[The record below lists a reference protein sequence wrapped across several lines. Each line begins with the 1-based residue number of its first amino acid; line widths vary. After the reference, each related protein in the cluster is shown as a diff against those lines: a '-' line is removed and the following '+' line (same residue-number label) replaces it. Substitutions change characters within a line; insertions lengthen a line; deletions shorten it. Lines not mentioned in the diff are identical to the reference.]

1 MDQGVPELRRG
12 QRVPLAVIVGLLTR
26 LGLSTRAAKPVAI
39 LLIVL
44 AIAGVVWSAI
54 ALVYRSGSAAG
65 GAKVTT
71 KVNAQRAEHVAQA
84 RTDERKATEVTIA
97 IADRT
102 ARADAL
108 SETLLR
114 TTIQDLRDALDS
126 TPPAAAG
133 VAPPVVPV
141 DRLHDDLNQAIARAN
156 GQAGAADAP

>member
-1 MDQGVPELRRG
+1 MLM
-12 QRVPLAVIVGLLTR
+12 
-26 LGLSTRAAKPVAI
+26 
-39 LLIVL
+39 IVL
-44 AIAGVVWSAI
+44 AIAAIVWGAI
-54 ALVYRSGSAAG
+54 ALAYRSGSAAG

-71 KVNAQRAEHVAQA
+71 KVGAQQAEHVAQA
-84 RTDERKATEVTIA
+84 RTDERKATAVTIA

-133 VAPPVVPV
+133 AAPPVVPV
-141 DRLHDDLNQAIARAN
+141 DRLHDDLNAAIARTN
-156 GQAGAADAP
+156 GQAGAPSAP

>member
-1 MDQGVPELRRG
+1 M
-12 QRVPLAVIVGLLTR
+12 IVGPLMR
-26 LGLSTRAAKPVAI
+26 LGLSARAARFGATSI
-39 LLIVL
+39 GVL
-44 AIAGVVWSAI
+44 AIAVVVWGAI
-54 ALVYRSGSAAG
+54 TLVYRSGSAAG

-84 RTDERKATEVTIA
+84 RTDERKATAVTIA

-133 VAPPVVPV
+133 AAPPVVPV
-141 DRLHDDLNQAIARAN
+141 DRLHDDLNAAIARAN
-156 GQAGAADAP
+156 GSAGAPFAP

>member
-1 MDQGVPELRRG
+1 MLV
-12 QRVPLAVIVGLLTR
+12 
-26 LGLSTRAAKPVAI
+26 
-39 LLIVL
+39 IVL
-44 AIAGVVWSAI
+44 AIAAAVWGAI

-71 KVNAQRAEHVAQA
+71 KIEKQRAEHVAQA
-84 RTDERKATEVTIA
+84 RTDERKATDVTIA

-102 ARADAL
+102 ARADVL

-133 VAPPVVPV
+133 AAPPVVPV
-141 DRLHDDLNQAIARAN
+141 DRLHDDLNAAIARAN
-156 GQAGAADAP
+156 GQAGPPSAP